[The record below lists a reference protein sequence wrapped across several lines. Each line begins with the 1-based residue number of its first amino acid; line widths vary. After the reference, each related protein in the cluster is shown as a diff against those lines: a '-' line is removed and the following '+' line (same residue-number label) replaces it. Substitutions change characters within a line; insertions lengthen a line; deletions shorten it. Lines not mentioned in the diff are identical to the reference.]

1 MKFKK
6 KMTKNLL
13 LRGLNLDLNGTM
25 LENFQDLK
33 EKMIKD
39 QDDRDYPM
47 VFNETD
53 MIYRPFIDIFLNN
66 LY

>member
-13 LRGLNLDLNGTM
+13 MRGLSLDLNGTM
-25 LENFQDLK
+25 LENFLELEQKIL
-33 EKMIKD
+33 EEHEE
-39 QDDRDYPM
+39 RDYPV
-47 VFNETD
+47 VFQDTD
-53 MIYRPFIDIFLNN
+53 VVYRPLIDIFLNN